1 MRAALSIAGT
11 DPTGGA
17 GIFTDLR
24 TFGEYGLRAMGC
36 VTAVIAQNSRGA
48 TGPRQEQPCGDGK
61 TTVEPGRDDEMPQAC
76 RQTTVEPGRE
86 DPLPAVRGC
95 SGGAERSA
103 GAIRACEGLSG
114 AIACVEPAMLEAQLE
129 AVYGE
134 IAPDAVKIGLLP
146 TPEAV
151 KAAAGALARRGQKR
165 IVVDPVLKASSGLV
179 LTAPD
184 TVRALIEFL
193 FPLAD
198 LITPNMAE
206 LSILAGMTVRSKED
220 MEKAGIALAGK
231 TGRAV
236 LAKGGHLSGDCDDC
250 LISGGTIRW
259 FAGKRVFG
267 GNERGTG
274 CRLSSGI
281 CAELASGRDIAEAI
295 ARAKERLAAAL
306 SARL

>member
-1 MRAALSIAGT
+1 
-11 DPTGGA
+11 
-17 GIFTDLR
+17 
-24 TFGEYGLRAMGC
+24 MGC
-36 VTAVIAQNSRGA
+36 VTAVIAQNSRGNRSA
-48 TGPRQEQPCGDGK
+48 ARSTVRGRQ
-61 TTVEPGRDDEMPQAC
+61 TTVEPGRDDEMPQAY

-86 DPLPAVRGC
+86 DPCRQFADVQA
-95 SGGAERSA
+95 AERSA
-103 GAIRACEGLSG
+103 RAIRACEGLSG
-114 AIACVEPAMLEAQLE
+114 AIACVEPAMREAQLE
-129 AVYGE
+129 AVYGD
-134 IAPDAVKIGLLP
+134 IAPDAVKIGLIP
-146 TPEAV
+146 TAEAV

-165 IVVDPVLKASSGLV
+165 IVVDPVLKASSGLI

-206 LSILAGMTVRSKED
+206 LSILAGMPVRSKED

-259 FAGKRVFG
+259 FAGKRVIG